1 MSEAAQPSPGQGP
14 AAGPVRVAVQ
24 VRFSDV
30 DVFGHVN
37 NAAYLRY
44 LEDARFAS
52 FEAAGLCADGTVLP
66 RVLVMARQEIE
77 YLRPLLPRCG
87 FVAGPAGISGVAV
100 DTWVLRVGRSS
111 VDLGHEVLDPAAG
124 VVYAR
129 SRSRMVCVDRATG
142 QPQPLDG
149 EHRAQLLRHLGEDV
163 PLRPWE

>member
-1 MSEAAQPSPGQGP
+1 MADQRVQGDGGAAERRASD
-14 AAGPVRVAVQ
+14 GPVRVEVQ

-52 FEAAGLCADGTVLP
+52 FEASGLDAAGAVLP
-66 RVLVMARQEIE
+66 QVLVMARQEIE
-77 YLRPLLPRCG
+77 YLRPLRPPRFG
-87 FVAGPAGISGVAV
+87 TVAV

-111 VDLGHEVLDPAAG
+111 VDLGHEVLDPGEG

-129 SRSRMVCVDRATG
+129 SRSRMVCVDRGTG
-142 QPQPLDG
+142 RPQALAG
-149 EHRAQLLRHLGEDV
+149 EHRDQLLRHLGGDV
-163 PLRPWE
+163 PLRPWS